1 MRTATLSALALL
13 TTTLS
18 FGCLLPSAPPLED
31 PIPLGITVTPGDSVL
46 PVGSEIQLTALAFF
60 DDGNTAD
67 ITASVRWSVMS
78 GADCI
83 AISGD
88 MDTEGRLVGLR
99 SGTASVRAVLDQ
111 IYSEPVPVTVTD
123 AEIVGLTVNPN
134 RIEIESGESEWLS
147 AMAEFSDGSRGDF
160 SGGVRWLVGDP
171 DIAEVASDGR
181 VTALG
186 EGMTHVTVEY
196 EHLSSGPATVDVFA
210 AEGSDPLG
218 DDDDDDDDT
227 PVGDDDD
234 DTPAGDDD
242 DDTPAGDDDDDDPG
256 YTGLPNLEIT
266 YFEAF
271 VDYDNDVTYFW
282 IDVTN
287 TGTAPATEFWVDL
300 WLDPWFAPDVG
311 DEGDDWLEIVELLPG
326 ETAYA
331 DFEADDSPWFGWGSY
346 AVVDTT
352 EDVEET
358 HESDNVAGPL
368 DVS

>member
-1 MRTATLSALALL
+1 MRTATLTALALL
-13 TTTLS
+13 IATLS
-18 FGCLLPSAPPLED
+18 FGCLLPSAPPLEE
-31 PIPLGITVTPGDSVL
+31 PVPLGITVTPGDSVL
-46 PVGSEIQLTALAFF
+46 PVGSEIQLTALAFYS
-60 DDGNTAD
+60 DGNTAN
-67 ITASVRWSVMS
+67 ITPSVRWSVMS

-83 AISGD
+83 TISDD
-88 MDTEGRLVGLR
+88 MDSEGRLVGLR

-111 IYSEPVPVTVTD
+111 VYSEPVPVTVTD

-134 RIEIESGESEWLS
+134 RLELESGQSEWMS

-181 VTALG
+181 VTGLG

-196 EHLSSGPATVDVFA
+196 DHLSSSPATVDVL
-210 AEGSDPLG
+210 AEEVGPQG
-218 DDDDDDDDT
+218 DDDDDDDT

-234 DTPAGDDD
+234 GTGNDDPVGDDD
-242 DDTPAGDDDDDDPG
+242 DDDGDDDDDPG

-282 IDVTN
+282 IDITN
-287 TGTAPATEFWVDL
+287 TGTAPAYGFWVDL
-300 WLDPWFAPDVG
+300 WRDPWFEPSVG
-311 DEGDDWLEIVELLPG
+311 DEGDDWQEIEELLPG
-326 ETAYA
+326 ETVYA

-346 AVVDTT
+346 AIVDTT

-358 HESDNVAGPL
+358 HESDNLAGPL